1 MKYATKNWIDTANYD
16 FKTAEVMLKS
26 KRYIYVVFMCHL
38 SIEKMIKAII
48 STERKGLP
56 PKSHSLLYLS
66 KKVSIQFIEDIQ
78 EFIEQLDNVSIITR
92 YPEDLRRMSKEFNKS
107 RAEEVFKKTRRTLR
121 WLRQEKRLK
130 V

>member
-16 FKTAEVMLKS
+16 FKTAEAMLKS

-66 KKVSIQFIEDIQ
+66 KKASIQFIEDIQ